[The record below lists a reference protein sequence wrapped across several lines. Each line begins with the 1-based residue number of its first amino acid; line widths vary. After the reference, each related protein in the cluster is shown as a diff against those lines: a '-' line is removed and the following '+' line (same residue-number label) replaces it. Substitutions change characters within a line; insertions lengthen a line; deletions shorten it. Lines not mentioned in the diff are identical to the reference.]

1 MERLARKI
9 ASNIAGSLDYD
20 DEKERVIAYGLT
32 AMLQVAVT
40 VILVFSIGLLVGA
53 PVEALIICFS
63 VSILRKYSG
72 GAHAGTI
79 EECISISVIYCV
91 VFALISRRLLLPVLN
106 TYSMLFII
114 IVVYALSFIAI
125 FKLAPVD
132 SPNKPIKTDK
142 KKRRM
147 RRGSFIT
154 LSVYF
159 VLSILFLLLSLK
171 YHNRSSLGI
180 SLLFGIIWQIFT
192 LTKFGFYFLKKI
204 DFGVNNIFR
213 NRREVDRL

>member
-1 MERLARKI
+1 MERLARKL
-9 ASNIAGSLDYD
+9 ASNISRSLDYD
-20 DEKERVIAYGLT
+20 DEKERVIAYGLI
-32 AMLQVAVT
+32 AMIQVAVT
-40 VILVFSIGLLVGA
+40 VILVFAIGLIVGA

-79 EECISISVIYCV
+79 EECTSISVIYCV
-91 VFALISRRLLLPVLN
+91 AFALMSRRLLLPVLN
-106 TYSMLFII
+106 TYSMLTIVI
-114 IVVYALSFIAI
+114 IVYLLSYTAI

-147 RRGSFIT
+147 RKGSLIT

-159 VLSILFLLLSLK
+159 VLSILFLLLSFK
-171 YHNRSSLGI
+171 YNITNSFGI
-180 SLLFGIIWQIFT
+180 SLIFGIAWQIFT
-192 LTKFGFYFLKKI
+192 LTKLGFLFLNRV
-204 DFGVNNIFR
+204 DFAVYKIFR
-213 NRREVDRL
+213 IRREVD

>member
-1 MERLARKI
+1 MERLARKLATDI
-9 ASNIAGSLDYD
+9 ARSLKYD

-53 PVEALIICFS
+53 PIEALIICFS

-72 GAHAGTI
+72 GAHVGTI
-79 EECISISVIYCV
+79 EECTAISVIYCV

-106 TYSMLFII
+106 TYSMLSII
-114 IVVYALSFIAI
+114 IVVYVLSFIAI

-132 SPNKPIKTDK
+132 SPNKPIKTEK

-154 LSVYF
+154 LTVYF
-159 VLSILFLLLSLK
+159 VLSILFLLLSFK
-171 YHNRSSLGI
+171 YHITNSFGI
-180 SLLFGIIWQIFT
+180 SLIFGISWQILT
-192 LTKFGFYFLKKI
+192 LTKFGIYFLKKI
-204 DFGVNNIFR
+204 DSEVNIIFR
-213 NRREVDRL
+213 NRKEVD

>member
-1 MERLARKI
+1 MERLARKL
-9 ASNIAGSLDYD
+9 ASNISRSLDYD
-20 DEKERVIAYGLT
+20 DEKERVIAYGLI
-32 AMLQVAVT
+32 AMIQVAVT
-40 VILVFSIGLLVGA
+40 VILVFAIGLIVGA

-79 EECISISVIYCV
+79 EECTSISVIYCV
-91 VFALISRRLLLPVLN
+91 AFALMSRRLLLPVLN
-106 TYSMLFII
+106 TYSMLTIVI
-114 IVVYALSFIAI
+114 IVYLLSYTAI

-147 RRGSFIT
+147 RKGSLIT

-171 YHNRSSLGI
+171 YFSISSLGT
-180 SLLFGIIWQIFT
+180 SLLFGIAWQIIT
-192 LTKFGFYFLKKI
+192 LTKFGIYFLTKI
-204 DFGVNNIFR
+204 DSAVNIIFR
-213 NRREVDRL
+213 NRKEVD

>member
-1 MERLARKI
+1 
-9 ASNIAGSLDYD
+9 
-20 DEKERVIAYGLT
+20 
-32 AMLQVAVT
+32 
-40 VILVFSIGLLVGA
+40 
-53 PVEALIICFS
+53 
-63 VSILRKYSG
+63 
-72 GAHAGTI
+72 
-79 EECISISVIYCV
+79 
-91 VFALISRRLLLPVLN
+91 
-106 TYSMLFII
+106 MLFII

-171 YHNRSSLGI
+171 YHNRGSLGI

-204 DFGVNNIFR
+204 DFSVNKIFR
-213 NRREVDRL
+213 IRKEVD